1 MNTFMLAC
9 IISAIYVVVNMGLHY
24 KESPS
29 PNIKEGIVVL
39 LSSMAGIH
47 VSSQFNLQKPKV
59 TEVFTESPSF

>member
-1 MNTFMLAC
+1 MNTLMIAC
-9 IISAIYVVVNMGLHY
+9 IISVIYVVINMGLHY

-39 LSSMAGIH
+39 LSSMAGLH
-47 VSSQFNLQKPKV
+47 VSTQFNLQPKV